1 VPSRTWQQDAAPA
14 GRVFVGG
21 GRTDERYGKR
31 WQIHYRG
38 CGILA
43 AMAAGDV
50 QSKIS
55 SRARLAVTK
64 VPQITAWFWIAKV
77 ASTGMGE
84 ATSDFLYFRLG
95 TVKAGAVG
103 AVLLIGALVL
113 QFSVRRYRTWVYW
126 LAVVAVS
133 VTGTQAA
140 DGLHVVVGLPY
151 WQTTLLYAVCLA
163 VIFAGWYLTEGTLS
177 IHSITTWRREAFY
190 WATVMATFALGTA
203 LGDLTATTFKIGY
216 FKSIVLFAVVIA
228 VPLVAHWK
236 LGMNSVLAFW
246 FAYTITRPLGA
257 SLADWLGVAHSQG
270 GLDWGRGKVA
280 AVLTVPILIAVGYM
294 AITGVDRAP
303 GEPQSPAR
311 ARHRA
316 A

>member
-1 VPSRTWQQDAAPA
+1 MHRA
-14 GRVFVGG
+14 G
-21 GRTDERYGKR
+21 Y
-31 WQIHYRG
+31 
-38 CGILA
+38 GILA
-43 AMAAGDV
+43 AMATGDV
-50 QSKIS
+50 QSRLGS
-55 SRARLAVTK
+55 QVRLAVTK
-64 VPQITAWFWIAKV
+64 VPQITVWFWVAKV

-84 ATSDFLYFRLG
+84 ATSDFLYLHFG
-95 TVKAGAVG
+95 TVESGAIG

-113 QFSVRRYRTWVYW
+113 QFSVRRYMTWVYW

-151 WQTTLLYAVCLA
+151 WQTTLLYAFCLA
-163 VIFAGWYLTEGTLS
+163 VIFVAWYLTERTLS

-203 LGDLTATTFKIGY
+203 LGDLTATTLKIGY
-216 FKSIVLFAVVIA
+216 FKSIILFAVVIA
-228 VPLVAHWK
+228 IPLVAHWK

-257 SLADWLGVAHSQG
+257 SVADWLGVPHSLG
-270 GLDWGRGKVA
+270 GLNCGRGPTA
-280 AVLTVPILIAVGYM
+280 LVLTVPILIAVGYM
-294 AITGVDRAP
+294 AITGVDVAP
-303 GEPQSPAR
+303 GEPRHQAP

>member
-1 VPSRTWQQDAAPA
+1 MHHA
-14 GRVFVGG
+14 
-21 GRTDERYGKR
+21 
-31 WQIHYRG
+31 G
-38 CGILA
+38 CGILT
-43 AMAAGDV
+43 AMATGDV
-50 QSKIS
+50 QSRLGS
-55 SRARLAVTK
+55 QVRLAVTK
-64 VPQITAWFWIAKV
+64 VPQITVWFWVAKV

-84 ATSDFLYFRLG
+84 ATSDFLYLHFG
-95 TVKAGAVG
+95 TVESGAIG

-113 QFSVRRYRTWVYW
+113 QFSVRRYMTWVYW

-151 WQTTLLYAVCLA
+151 WQTTLLYAFCLA
-163 VIFAGWYLTEGTLS
+163 VIFVAWYLTERTLS

-216 FKSIVLFAVVIA
+216 FKSIILFAVVIA
-228 VPLVAHWK
+228 IPLVAHWK

-257 SLADWLGVAHSQG
+257 SVADWLGVPHSLG
-270 GLDWGRGKVA
+270 GLNWGRGPTA
-280 AVLTVPILIAVGYM
+280 LILTVPILIAVGYM
-294 AITGVDRAP
+294 AITGIDVAP
-303 GEPQSPAR
+303 GEPRRQAP